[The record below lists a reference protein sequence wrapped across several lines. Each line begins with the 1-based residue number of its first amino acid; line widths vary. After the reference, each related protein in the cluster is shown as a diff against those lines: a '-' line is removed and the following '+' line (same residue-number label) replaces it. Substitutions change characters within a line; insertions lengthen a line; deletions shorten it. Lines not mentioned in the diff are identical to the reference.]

1 LQIEDRTKKGVVF
14 FVIFLPGLGGP
25 LTGMHWSSAP
35 DLYFSPFNFME
46 KISYIALDQ
55 MSKHP
60 NNPRYIKDEK
70 FEGLKKSIQGDK
82 KYFEVR
88 PIILS
93 NRTGKNVII
102 AGNRRFDAARELG
115 WKDAPATIR
124 KGLTEEQEIEILLKD
139 NGSYGQW
146 DWDMITN
153 LGWDDILKEKD
164 LGVDL
169 PIDISI
175 EQPKKSQHANGE
187 ERDPLPP
194 EYKVEVSFLSEMEM
208 EEFFKE
214 VSDRGFNCRTSII

>member
-1 LQIEDRTKKGVVF
+1 
-14 FVIFLPGLGGP
+14 
-25 LTGMHWSSAP
+25 
-35 DLYFSPFNFME
+35 ME
-46 KISYIALDQ
+46 KILYIPLDQ

-102 AGNRRFDAARELG
+102 AGNRRFDAAR
-115 WKDAPATIR
+115 
-124 KGLTEEQEIEILLKD
+124 
-139 NGSYGQW
+139 

-169 PIDISI
+169 PVDISI